1 FRSGGAGV
9 SRRLPGRRSGLCALL
24 CRGQWRPRAFR
35 PARLRASPPA
45 RGRRGP
51 CRMDAPLHLF
61 RPRPVLFLP
70 PLRPPARGRLR
81 PADVGDPALTS
92 LPIQQ
97 LNCCF
102 YYIFVNH
109 FRQRPGSHVPRNHP
123 TCRPILAALPA
134 RMGPPDQ
141 GIGPVERPARGQD
154 RGKEQSDEAGTPL
167 DEIGPGGKREARG
180 DPPLAARRSP
190 NRRPPS
196 ETPVRAWPARPQL
209 TPFASPDR
217 DADGPAAPAR
227 STTGGPAAPRKAGPP
242 DFPRDAGPTG
252 RRPDSPP

>member
-1 FRSGGAGV
+1 
-9 SRRLPGRRSGLCALL
+9 
-24 CRGQWRPRAFR
+24 
-35 PARLRASPPA
+35 
-45 RGRRGP
+45 
-51 CRMDAPLHLF
+51 M
-61 RPRPVLFLP
+61 
-70 PLRPPARGRLR
+70 
-81 PADVGDPALTS
+81 
-92 LPIQQ
+92 
-97 LNCCF
+97 
-102 YYIFVNH
+102 
-109 FRQRPGSHVPRNHP
+109 PRNHP

-134 RMGPPDQ
+134 RIGPSDK

-227 STTGGPAAPRKAGPP
+227 PTTGGPAAPRRAGPP

-252 RRPDSPP
+252 RRPDSPPLPPHKPSRSVNAANLSPAAGQSGARDRRLSGARFKSLPAFDRSPRSQQIVPHRQSAFRGGGSADVIE